1 MHISL
6 RCVIQ
11 KILPSWKPPLYL
23 LILSL
28 SQLQPCEKTQGF
40 RASIGFPFMRCSTLS
55 WLHSKVLRFAQ
66 RGASVTNVRSYREV
80 RRRLK
85 AIIPLVS
92 CTSCYWFQG
101 FGNPRRLLQICLY
114 KQTPFKNNNIPH
126 LSSNIFMDRFCP
138 DLNKFPVFPCQTQN
152 KKSPVSSPTP
162 ATASSCCRTVVPDE
176 KKKTWN
182 STRRGGS
189 ADWSCCL
196 DPNPSW
202 GGQEQKSWS
211 GIIFHSNIWRFW
223 TSCSKGMHVCWRSQN
238 LRNHLSDI
246 EATRILGSLAAF
258 IWISA
263 SRPSISW
270 WRRLEKEQLVK
281 RHGAG
286 MPWIR
291 NYSNFM
297 VNPKPLN
304 IQQTKK

>member
-11 KILPSWKPPLYL
+11 KIPPSWNPPLYL

-28 SQLQPCEKTQGF
+28 SQLQPCDQKLRGFAPQLASPSWDAPLSPGFTQ
-40 RASIGFPFMRCSTLS
+40 RCWGLLKGVHRS
-55 WLHSKVLRFAQ
+55 
-66 RGASVTNVRSYREV
+66 NVRSYREV

-92 CTSCYWFQG
+92 CASCYWFQG

-176 KKKTWN
+176 NKK
-182 STRRGGS
+182 
-189 ADWSCCL
+189 
-196 DPNPSW
+196 
-202 GGQEQKSWS
+202 
-211 GIIFHSNIWRFW
+211 
-223 TSCSKGMHVCWRSQN
+223 
-238 LRNHLSDI
+238 
-246 EATRILGSLAAF
+246 
-258 IWISA
+258 
-263 SRPSISW
+263 
-270 WRRLEKEQLVK
+270 
-281 RHGAG
+281 HGARLG
-286 MPWIR
+286 GEAVLTGAVGEDKNKW
-291 NYSNFM
+291 
-297 VNPKPLN
+297 
-304 IQQTKK
+304 

>member
-40 RASIGFPFMRCSTLS
+40 RASIGFPFMRCSSLS

-176 KKKTWN
+176 KKKHG
-182 STRRGGS
+182 TRLGGEAVLTGAVVWTQTNILKWHHFPFQYLKILNIMFQRDACLLKVPES
-189 ADWSCCL
+189 PKPSLWHWSYSHL
-196 DPNPSW
+196 GVPGSIHLNLSEPTIHLL
-202 GGQEQKSWS
+202 GG
-211 GIIFHSNIWRFW
+211 G
-223 TSCSKGMHVCWRSQN
+223 
-238 LRNHLSDI
+238 D
-246 EATRILGSLAAF
+246 
-258 IWISA
+258 
-263 SRPSISW
+263 
-270 WRRLEKEQLVK
+270 WRR
-281 RHGAG
+281 
-286 MPWIR
+286 
-291 NYSNFM
+291 NN
-297 VNPKPLN
+297 
-304 IQQTKK
+304 

>member
-11 KILPSWKPPLYL
+11 KIPPSWKPPSL
-23 LILSL
+23 LVDPVIKPAPSVWKN
-28 SQLQPCEKTQGF
+28 SQRSKTQGF

-66 RGASVTNVRSYREV
+66 RGASVKCQVIQRGSETFEGHHSFGFLHLLLLIP
-80 RRRLK
+80 RLWEST
-85 AIIPLVS
+85 ALAPDLS
-92 CTSCYWFQG
+92 
-101 FGNPRRLLQICLY
+101 LQT
-114 KQTPFKNNNIPH
+114 TPFKNKNIPH

-152 KKSPVSSPTP
+152 KKSPCFISN
-162 ATASSCCRTVVPDE
+162 SCNCKFMLSYRCALTE
-176 KKKTWN
+176 KKTWS

-196 DPNPSW
+196 DTNPSR

-211 GIIFHSNIWRFW
+211 GTILHSNIWRFW
-223 TSCSKGMHVCWRSQN
+223 TSCSKEMHVCWRYRN

-263 SRPSISW
+263 RRPSISW
-270 WRRLEKEQLVK
+270 CRWLEKKQLVT
-281 RHGAG
+281 G
-286 MPWIR
+286 
-291 NYSNFM
+291 SE
-297 VNPKPLN
+297 L
-304 IQQTKK
+304 